1 MVEASTSMRIFSS
14 IVTETPMRPK
24 SSIMVVT
31 SCRCGTFDTVTGPSA
46 NRQPARIG
54 RVAFLAPEM
63 RISPSSAIPPL
74 ICNLSTSLPCVF
86 VRSKHLKCERVN
98 FVAHGRAQ
106 RRIHHLV
113 ALYGF
118 LADKCRRNDDGLEV
132 HVIVAGHHRLAAA
145 QCRLDD
151 CRYLVWFHAASSK
164 NCSSLPLRD
173 REIQQPL
180 YHSRMIP
187 DFTDEDL
194 VELGRQALTV
204 EIDGLRAQLPRL
216 GQDFARAC
224 RICLNCRGR
233 IVVTGMGK
241 SGHIGGKIAATLAS
255 TGTPSF
261 FVHPGEA
268 SHGDVGMIT
277 RDDVVLALS
286 NSGETAEILTIL
298 PVIKRL
304 GVPLI
309 AFTGNADSALG
320 RIASVHL
327 DIRVPAEAC
336 PLNLAPTA
344 STTAALAVGDA
355 LAVAL
360 LKARGFTEE
369 DFARSHPAGALGR
382 RLWYVKDVMRS
393 GLDVPTVRADTTMF
407 DGLMEITSKGLG
419 MTAIVDAEQHVLGVF
434 TDGDLRRALDRAAD
448 LRNTP
453 MSEVMTRNPKSVRP
467 GTLAAE
473 AVHLMDTYRITSLIV
488 TDDD

>member
-1 MVEASTSMRIFSS
+1 M
-14 IVTETPMRPK
+14 
-24 SSIMVVT
+24 
-31 SCRCGTFDTVTGPSA
+31 
-46 NRQPARIG
+46 N
-54 RVAFLAPEM
+54 
-63 RISPSSAIPPL
+63 
-74 ICNLSTSLPCVF
+74 
-86 VRSKHLKCERVN
+86 
-98 FVAHGRAQ
+98 
-106 RRIHHLV
+106 
-113 ALYGF
+113 
-118 LADKCRRNDDGLEV
+118 
-132 HVIVAGHHRLAAA
+132 
-145 QCRLDD
+145 
-151 CRYLVWFHAASSK
+151 
-164 NCSSLPLRD
+164 
-173 REIQQPL
+173 
-180 YHSRMIP
+180 P

-233 IVVTGMGK
+233 VVVTGMGK

-304 GVPLI
+304 GVALI

-320 RIASVHL
+320 RIATVHL

-382 RLWYVKDVMRS
+382 RLLYVRDVMRS
-393 GLDVPTVRADTTMF
+393 GKDVPRVRADATLAQ
-407 DGLMEITSKGLG
+407 GLMEVTSKRLG
-419 MTAIVDAEQHVLGVF
+419 MTAIVDDAMHVLGVF
-434 TDGDLRRALDRAAD
+434 TDGDLRRALDASAD
-448 LRNTP
+448 LRTTRMDQV
-453 MSEVMTRNPKSVRP
+453 MSRHAKTVRP
-467 GTLAAE
+467 TTLAAE
-473 AVHLMDTYRITSLIV
+473 AVHLMETHRITSLIV
-488 TDDD
+488 VDADQKIVGALNVHDLMRAGVV